1 MVKFRCERDTL
12 VEALGTAQRAVAS
25 RTGAPPVL
33 FDVRITAT
41 NDGLELLGSDLEITN
56 RVTAPADVERTGV
69 AVMPKIL
76 GDVVRKLESG
86 PVTLEVNDD
95 EAVVSSGGFST
106 TLRLKA
112 VDEYPRL
119 QTSDGVGIKI
129 NAQLFAGALRQVVKA
144 ASKDELR
151 PPLTGVLFAAKPDGQ
166 GIRMVAT
173 DSYRLAMRDLA
184 GVSILG
190 DATKVL
196 VAAKGLAEV
205 QRLAGDGEIEVVL
218 GERDAVFRTKKAE
231 VTVRL
236 IEADFPN
243 YEQLIPQGY
252 PNRLVVPKNAFR
264 DAVERVV
271 VVGQGRDNANVKLQL
286 SASGGLDLSV
296 TLQDVGTS
304 SGHIDAKYEGADL
317 TIAFNP
323 QFLLEGIDA
332 VEADEIALDS
342 IDHLKPATLR
352 AADDSDYMYLLMPV
366 RTS

>member
-1 MVKFRCERDTL
+1 MKFRCERDTL
-12 VEALGTAQRAVAS
+12 VEALATAQRAVAS

-33 FDVRITAT
+33 FDVRVTAT
-41 NDGLELLGSDLEITN
+41 NDGLELVGSDLEITN
-56 RVTAPADVERTGV
+56 RVHVPADVEVTGV
-69 AVMPKIL
+69 AVLPKIL

-86 PVTLEVNDD
+86 PITVVVTDD
-95 EAVVSSGGFST
+95 EAQVSSGSFST

-119 QTSDGVGIKI
+119 QTSDGAGAKI
-129 NAQLFAGALRQVVKA
+129 DAGLFASALRQVVKA

-151 PPLTGVLFAAKPDGQ
+151 PPLTGVLIASRGDGS

-173 DSYRLAMRDLA
+173 DSYRLALRDLD
-184 GVSILG
+184 GVSMLG
-190 DATKVL
+190 DTKKVL

-218 GERDAVFRTKKAE
+218 GERDAVFRTRKAE

-243 YEQLIPQGY
+243 YEQLIPAGY
-252 PNRLVVPKNAFR
+252 PNKLVVDKAAFR

-271 VVGQGRDNANVKLQL
+271 VVGQGRDNANVKLGM
-286 SASGGLDLSV
+286 SASGGLELSV

-304 SGHIDAKYEGADL
+304 TGHVDAKFEGTDL

-323 QFLLEGIDA
+323 QYLLDGIDA
-332 VEADEIALDS
+332 VDGNEIALET

-352 AADDSDYMYLLMPV
+352 SGDGGDFMYLLMPV

>member
-1 MVKFRCERDTL
+1 MKFRCERDTL
-12 VEALGTAQRAVAS
+12 VEALATAQRAVAS

-33 FDVRITAT
+33 FDVRVTAT
-41 NDGLELLGSDLEITN
+41 SDGLELVGSDLEITN
-56 RVTAPADVERTGV
+56 RVQVPADVEVTGV
-69 AVMPKIL
+69 AVLPKIL
-76 GDVVRKLESG
+76 GDVVRKLAAG
-86 PVTLEVNDD
+86 PITVAVTDD
-95 EAVVSSGGFST
+95 EASVSSGDFST

-119 QTSDGVGIKI
+119 QTSDGVGAKVD
-129 NAQLFAGALRQVVKA
+129 ASLFASALRQVVKA

-151 PPLTGVLFAAKPDGQ
+151 PPLTGVLIAARADGT

-173 DSYRLAMRDLA
+173 DSYRLALRDLD
-184 GVSILG
+184 GVSMLG
-190 DATKVL
+190 DTNKVL

-218 GERDAVFRTKKAE
+218 GDRDAVFRTRKAE

-243 YEQLIPQGY
+243 YEQLIPSGY
-252 PNRLVVPKNAFR
+252 PNRLVLDKAAFR

-271 VVGQGRDNANVKLQL
+271 VVGQGRDNANIKLSM
-286 SASGGLDLSV
+286 SAAGGLELSV

-304 SGHIDAKYEGADL
+304 TGHVDAKFEGTDL

-323 QFLLEGIDA
+323 QYLLDGIDA
-332 VEADEIALDS
+332 VDGNEIALET

-352 AADDSDYMYLLMPV
+352 AGEDSDFMYLLMPV